1 MSLTATE
8 EALVRQLL
16 DRQAAI
22 LSLAGKE
29 FAIISKLGAT
39 KVTLADLLAANSL
52 ADADLLLTRQ
62 GTTDKSVRA
71 DILAAYMAAS
81 STFTNKYLAIPTM
94 ELTSVPTQKIAPII
108 CVTQPHLRVMVWN
121 GSQYVR
127 APWHQ
132 PCQLFFSYDNPA
144 SIPGALPVRADVSY
158 QQSNYPDVVA
168 RLGLSG
174 SGTFSLV
181 ESRGEFIRV
190 LDNGRAIDSGRALR
204 SSQSASRVLHSI
216 FGGDGANH
224 YGKVNAWWSDYIHI
238 IAGNM
243 ESVTDYKT
251 DQGGSLIAY
260 QDNLTLNGYTG
271 YPTVRHGDVRPR
283 NIAFPLWMTI

>member
-1 MSLTATE
+1 MGNLVPSSRWDDVPYFEANAVLTGGPDCPDNVPIQALLNRTEYLKGMVENMSL
-8 EALVRQLL
+8 
-16 DRQAAI
+16 
-22 LSLAGKE
+22 G
-29 FAIISKLGAT
+29 F
-39 KVTLADLLAANSL
+39 
-52 ADADLLLTRQ
+52 DA
-62 GTTDKSVRA
+62 VPE
-71 DILAAYMAAS
+71 
-81 STFTNKYLAIPTM
+81 TNKGLFI
-94 ELTSVPTQKIAPII
+94 VVK
-108 CVTQPHLRVMVWN
+108 QPHMRMMMWN

-144 SIPGALPVRADVSY
+144 TIPGALPVRSDVNY
-158 QQSNYPDVVA
+158 QQSNYPDVVQ

-216 FGGDGANH
+216 FGGDGANN
-224 YGKVNAWWSDYIHI
+224 YGKVNAWWSDYIHTI
-238 IAGNM
+238 TGNI
-243 ESVTDYKT
+243 ESVTDSQT
-251 DQGGSLIAY
+251 NHGGSLIAY
-260 QDNLTLNGYTG
+260 QNNPTLNGYPG